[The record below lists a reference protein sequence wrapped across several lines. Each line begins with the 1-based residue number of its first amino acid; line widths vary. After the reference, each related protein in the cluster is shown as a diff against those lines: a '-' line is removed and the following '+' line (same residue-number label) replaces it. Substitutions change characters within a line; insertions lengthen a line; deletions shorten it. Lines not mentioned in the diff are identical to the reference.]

1 MEKVL
6 DGLAVL
12 FPFELDCYRD
22 VDVPVS
28 FVGHPFARPDYLSPI
43 SYEPSGPVAL
53 LPGSRVQP
61 VQRILPC
68 FLDAFDIMLRRFPD
82 IHGVIP
88 VPDSKIRTLVEELL
102 ANRRESRDRLSVQ
115 DCQSR
120 FEARAALMSSGT
132 MSLACAIAG
141 IPGVVAYR
149 AHPLTYLLGR
159 FLVNV
164 PYLGMANL
172 LLPEKPPYEEFLQG
186 EANGNRLAIAMDP
199 FLEAEGKRDQ
209 FEESASLLSKS
220 LAQRGSCG
228 LADWLIKEGC
238 LLD

>member
-22 VDVPVS
+22 VDLPVS

-43 SYEPSGPVAL
+43 SYEASGPVAL

-68 FLDAFDIMLRRFPD
+68 FLDAFDILLQRFPD
-82 IHGVIP
+82 IRGVIP
-88 VPDSKIRTLVEELL
+88 VPDSKIRAVVEELL
-102 ANRRESRDRLSVQ
+102 ANRRESRDRLSVL

-149 AHPLTYLLGR
+149 AHPLTYFLGR
-159 FLVNV
+159 FLVKV

-186 EANGNRLAIAMDP
+186 EANGKTLACAMAP
-199 FLEAEGKRDQ
+199 FLESGGSRDQ
-209 FEESASLLSKS
+209 FEESASLLSES
-220 LAQRGSCG
+220 LAQPGSCG

-238 LLD
+238 LLG